1 MPVPGKEKYM
11 EISVKTSKIENS
23 DNGIKGLATI
33 SFGDVFKVQSV
44 SVMEGK
50 NGLFVSM
57 PSYKTKQVDDEGK
70 AVFKD
75 ICNPTTK
82 EFRSELFDAI
92 LKSFEKGREVK
103 FTLDN
108 GKDTPDIGVKVAPL
122 EKGGSTK
129 ALGRIYINDV
139 LVVSNVA
146 VKEGK
151 NGLFV
156 SMPSYKTS
164 EVDENGKAVYKDI
177 CYPSDKDFRA
187 KIHHEVVENYLGTIT
202 GVKAPTERAPSN
214 DGFMPVSEDEELPFV
229 NGEEPLE
236 ISYGKEEKTE
246 AKKSSPQKKD
256 KESSKSSIK
265 DKLAAGEAKKNAKQA
280 EKAAEPKTPK
290 VKNAEIA

>member
-11 EISVKTSKIENS
+11 EISVKTSKFEEPQ
-23 DNGIKGLATI
+23 NGIKGLATI

-44 SVMEGK
+44 SVIEGK

-57 PSYKTKQVDDEGK
+57 PSYKTKQIDDEGK
-70 AVFKD
+70 AVYKE
-75 ICNPTTK
+75 ICNPITK
-82 EFRSELFDAI
+82 DFRAELYDAV
-92 LKSFEKGREVK
+92 LESFEKGKEVK
-103 FTLDN
+103 FTLDT
-108 GKDTPDIGVKVAPL
+108 GKDKPEIGVKVVPL
-122 EKGGSTK
+122 DKGGSTK
-129 ALGRIYINDV
+129 ALGRIYLDDV
-139 LVVSNVA
+139 FVVNNVA

-156 SMPSYKTS
+156 SMPSYKTN
-164 EVDENGKAVYKDI
+164 EVDENGKAVYKDM
-177 CYPSDKDFRA
+177 CYPSDKDFRTEL
-187 KIHHEVVENYLGTIT
+187 HHEVVENYLENFT
-202 GVKAPTERAPSN
+202 GVKAPVEKTASN
-214 DGFMPVSEDEELPFV
+214 DGFMPVPEDEDLPFV

-280 EKAAEPKTPK
+280 EKATEPKAPK
-290 VKNAEIA
+290 VKDAEIA

>member
-1 MPVPGKEKYM
+1 M
-11 EISVKTSKIENS
+11 EISVKTSKLENS

-82 EFRSELFDAI
+82 EFRLELFDAI
-92 LKSFEKGREVK
+92 LESFEKGREVK

-139 LVVSNVA
+139 FVVSNVA

-202 GVKAPTERAPSN
+202 GVKAPTERASTN
-214 DGFMPVSEDEELPFV
+214 DGYMPVSEDEELPFV

-236 ISYGKEEKTE
+236 LSYGKEEKAE
-246 AKKSSPQKKD
+246 EKKPSPQKKE
-256 KESSKSSIK
+256 KETSKSSIK